1 MYRKHYGFRRLP
13 FNNTPDTRFFFKS
26 PRHNEA
32 LAALL
37 YTVKAHKG
45 FAVLTGEVGAGK
57 TTVARS
63 LFRCLEPDTLKAVVT
78 NTHLTS
84 MQLLQVLGEEFGIE
98 TRDMGRVELLRKIE
112 LLLVEAAR
120 AGRDVIIL
128 IDEAQNLSPQA
139 LEEVRMLSNLESEAD
154 KLVQVILLG
163 QPELNEKIDRPDL
176 RQFRQ
181 RIAVRYHLESL
192 TRTEAFQYILH
203 RLQIAGP
210 EAQVRFSRSAL
221 RAIHL
226 HSRGIPRLINTICD
240 NALLLGF
247 VRGTRKITSGIVAD
261 VLKDL
266 EGHRARAQQTE
277 RPEARRSFRLFSRSP
292 K

>member
-1 MYRKHYGFRRLP
+1 MYQRHYGFRRLP

-26 PRHNEA
+26 PRHHEA
-32 LAALL
+32 HSALL
-37 YTVKAHKG
+37 YTIRAKKG

-57 TTVARS
+57 TTVARA
-63 LFRCLEPDTLKAVVT
+63 LFRSLEADAVTAVIT

-84 MQLLQVLGEEFGIE
+84 MQLLQAVGAEFGIA
-98 TRDMGRVELLRKIE
+98 TRELGRVELLREIE
-112 LLLVEAAR
+112 SFLVRAAQD
-120 AGRDVIIL
+120 GRDVVIL

-139 LEEVRMLSNLESEAD
+139 LEEVRMLSNFESEEE

-181 RIAVRYHLESL
+181 RIAVRYHLEAL
-192 TRTEAFQYILH
+192 DRTECVQYILH
-203 RLQIAGP
+203 RLQVAGP
-210 EAQVRFSRSAL
+210 EAQVRISRSAL
-221 RAIHL
+221 KAIHL

-247 VRGTRKITSGIVAD
+247 ARGTRKLTVGIVAD
-261 VLKDL
+261 VIMDL
-266 EGHRARAQQTE
+266 EGKRAAAAPVR
-277 RPEARRSFRLFSRSP
+277 RKRSFRLFSRSSG
-292 K
+292 